1 MIELLEN
8 LLLDNYMLTYENI
21 ETEAAKRYPSD
32 MYQRIAF
39 INGAIFVM
47 KNKGLEKEL
56 KKSFEK

>member
-1 MIELLEN
+1 
-8 LLLDNYMLTYENI
+8 MLTYENI
-21 ETEAAKRYPSD
+21 EVEAAKRYPSD